1 MSVQVV
7 SLHCCCHLPGERKLH
22 SLYKNALRQLVWWK
36 FIAVPNWFSLL
47 SVTVMFP
54 ESLSVKLMYLFYIS
68 DTRITLFWSCNPVVD
83 GRLWSPVQPQLE
95 TSSHLLSYH
104 AFADCCQGFWS
115 GKKNLVRQQCNA
127 KTILVYI
134 RRDGHIEHC
143 VVMNLLPVCSGK

>member
-54 ESLSVKLMYLFYIS
+54 ESLSVKLLYLFYIS

-95 TSSHLLSYH
+95 TSSHLLLQTAVKDS
-104 AFADCCQGFWS
+104 DLT
-115 GKKNLVRQQCNA
+115 KKNLVRQECNA